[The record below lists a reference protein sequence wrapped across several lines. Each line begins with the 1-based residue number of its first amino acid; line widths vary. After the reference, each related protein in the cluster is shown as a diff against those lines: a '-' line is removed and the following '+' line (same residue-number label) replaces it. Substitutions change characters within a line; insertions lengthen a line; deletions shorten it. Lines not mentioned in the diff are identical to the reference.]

1 MTDFTRTREALR
13 VYDEGKPEREKLW
26 DAAAVAMNAT
36 SFAIAQASDA
46 AARAR
51 VVLAFFEDTKHVN
64 SLEHCKRV
72 HPDDPWLRNCVAET
86 KPHG

>member
-1 MTDFTRTREALR
+1 MTDFARTREALR

-36 SFAIAQASDA
+36 SYATAQASDA

-51 VVLAFFEDTKHVN
+51 VVLAFFEDTKHAN
-64 SLEHCKRV
+64 SLDHCKLI
-72 HPDDPWLRNCVAET
+72 HPDDQWLRNLVRND
-86 KPHG
+86 